1 MHRMETLKLEW
12 KIRWYLWQA
21 KKYSKKANKAGW
33 GLDRNMYFQKYCYYQ
48 DKARIMEE
56 KLG

>member
-1 MHRMETLKLEW
+1 MKILKLAW

-21 KKYSKKANKAGW
+21 KKYSKKANKANKAGW

-48 DKARIMEE
+48 DTVRIMEE

>member
-1 MHRMETLKLEW
+1 METLKLEW